1 MLPQWFPELR
11 MRVLA
16 LAVGVLVWSLSGTA
30 FGQLFSMQN
39 VANSS
44 DALRAAEG
52 QSRTFRVLLLDNERR
67 GLMGVPSE
75 TRVQYTITADQDFA
89 AVLTAE
95 DFDTPLTGVITFA
108 PNETAFNFMVRHAVD
123 VAAELEE
130 FYLFTISAPPGGTG
144 GPTVIA
150 CRTET
155 PFRIGKD
162 GCQSGSISKNGTRS
176 LNSFNVNLTANQPGP
191 TQVAEGDTVRYT
203 LTLNPRPLVVS
214 QDVRLNFAF
223 SNGLSTDD
231 LELRDSAGMELRHTS
246 GRLSL
251 DEGYHTFSIPRASA
265 SIDFQIAYLRDS
277 DVDGGEQLAISLHA
291 TTGTPRPVSGANLPL
306 NVTIANASPSAVPL
320 VSISAPDD
328 AAIEGGAATFS
339 IGVDRAITGAI
350 TVRYEVSASGAQ
362 PASAGDFGDGASPF
376 PSGNITISP
385 SADGNLPFSMLDIPI
400 YDDEERELSAETFRV
415 TLSNLQGQGAVFAN
429 AVAEASIALSDLPTI
444 TRVFGIS
451 GPAQVAE
458 GAAAT
463 YTVSFTGPAPTRNI
477 NVTWNITGDN
487 ENLLV
492 APETL
497 VFAPADGA
505 SASRTFDITAMQ
517 NTLGHS
523 TRSYQVT
530 LNEPTGGDPDHGD
543 YRDVNGSVT
552 TSITDDD
559 VLHAHFSTATFSAVE
574 DGNAMLA
581 VRLSGVGGTTGS
593 ADAVQVSY
601 SVATGSADAGDF
613 SVPDSASITLAA
625 GVLNGVIPIPIT
637 DDPVNEGVENFSVT
651 LSGAAGANAAVAPAG
666 ESRPITAAVG
676 IEANDET
683 RISDFRAPAANTVFE
698 GDAAQF
704 TIVLAGGHP
713 TANILLGYTISGTV
727 DAADY
732 TGAATGRFTI
742 TPADAAAARSA
753 DNPQPVRV
761 PVALV
766 DDGDEG
772 EPPETLIVTLNGDAS
787 GGGGGGGLGIAPS
800 VTPQQITIPEDV
812 PRPTLRIDPANPNSQ
827 PENYLREFRFPV
839 TLQNP
844 PPGTTVTVGWAVLA
858 PHTPDLAPNTGA
870 LTFNP
875 GERRKFIVLNPVEE
889 ADAGNTAEPAE
900 RFTVQLRNAQP
911 ASGANRVRIHPD
923 HNDATAIILRNASKA
938 QRTTIYVTSELS
950 SPTLNEGGV
959 LQVTLK
965 FQKVSGR
972 INGPREERYLPICI
986 GHEVDGPRPQ
996 HLRNALGNNPLA
1008 GAGDIRVTDVPGSE
1022 GHVARVRR
1030 GVLCVGNSPGDARGP
1045 ATIVD
1050 VRIPRD
1056 FVTSESPIHVRRF
1069 QVHAIADAAAEG
1081 PEVIW
1086 IAMPSFAPNDD
1097 EFQHLYSDGELYL
1110 HSDFHLAGSPITV
1123 PLYFATINANDAATR
1138 IFSLT
1143 GPSSVAESD
1152 SAPDYMVSL
1161 AGAALGSARTMT
1173 WEVVGSGAN
1182 PAQADD
1188 FSGATTG
1195 SLAFPGGANAGRTFS
1210 LPAFNDDNLNEAA
1223 EQFTVH
1229 IRMAGSDLHAERA
1242 YISADSVTT
1251 TLTDDDAVTLSVADA
1266 AQVAEGG
1273 TSSFIVT
1280 VGGAARPGALRVAW
1294 RVQAAA
1300 TDSAAIVDFR
1310 SGRSRTFPSGFVRIA
1325 PDASSGVISIPN
1337 YNDGEAEGA
1346 ENFEVVITASADYDP
1361 ALEPLWPQ
1369 GVITVGDDTAAG
1381 SIAPSDL
1388 PVTVTLAE
1396 PAAAAEGTTAVF
1408 VLQTNEALDADL
1420 VVAYRLSGTASRGL
1434 DYTHPDIGARDARN
1448 TTYTLSRAASAAAET
1463 QLVFRL
1469 PQDNLN
1475 ESDETI
1481 TVILV
1486 GADIPGAP
1494 QVAML
1499 GPPGQ
1504 ISRSVEIGDDDPIRV
1519 EVSGNAADVAE
1530 GLSAQFTLE
1539 LSDGGDYI
1547 GEVMVPWQV
1556 MATQASGDTDAVAA
1570 DFDADADGIAD
1581 GAYPG
1586 GVLTVPARGNA
1597 ILNIPIFADGDDTEP
1612 DEKFALRL
1620 FGSARQGGTAASGGG
1635 GGAIYAQNPTPLPT
1649 GAILSSANAVRV
1661 SVSLSGPFEV
1671 VEGETADYTVS
1682 LSGITTPSA
1691 NIEVPVQVRAD
1702 GNAVTADAAGADFMG
1717 GAIPV
1722 IGTLTFTPLNWRMP
1736 QSFSIATLEDSSSEP
1751 TEFFEVRMNNPT
1763 GNDGNLSFGTLTVLT
1778 RIVDDDPLTIALGD
1792 ASVAESAT
1800 ARLPVTI
1807 NGGTP
1812 GAALTVEFAATGG
1825 SAADGDDYTLS
1836 SPQQVAAAGDTA
1848 GGLSIDILDDDA
1860 NEASETLELRLTA
1873 VSSSGGGVVT
1883 LGGDG
1888 ATAEERNATLT
1899 ITDNDPVIVG
1909 VTAARERVPEDI
1921 GNLAFH
1927 VTLGGGL
1934 RAGAVSLAWT
1944 AGGSATFGVDYTGV
1958 GITETGT
1965 LTFAASESSKT
1976 LTFAITDDSI
1986 EEIEVETIVITASGL
2001 AGAGL
2006 PGDADETAAEARVS
2020 ILPSD
2025 VITGPTVL
2033 LGQAQCPDRQPRGC
2047 LEGNVA
2053 RFPVTLLN
2061 PPPGD
2066 VTVDWHIESRS
2077 SSLVLYG
2084 FNSGFGVS
2092 DFGFDEILPPRS
2104 RSGLENA
2111 AQGVARYTTGD
2122 LLFRANERER
2132 RQFIEIELRFDHQF
2146 PGVLTHTDAVWEDYD
2161 VVISVTPTTVA
2172 VPMSRVRSSIGNT
2185 RVTNRNNNNW
2195 FADLTFT
2202 PPSTVAS
2209 RGVVHEGERLTVT
2222 ITPSPNPF
2230 GGGNPERRTGP
2241 EVAFLYRICIAPILE
2256 RVLGD
2261 VLDAAGRGADRS
2273 RARAS
2278 AADIR
2283 VEVGGAVKRVVPNVV
2298 LISSPDSVS
2307 KGLTHG
2313 RCHMVD
2319 VEIPASKLDPITF
2332 DIEILADGEEER
2344 EELLF
2349 VFGVDSVEGGR
2360 THVLT
2365 GVALRWYFDT
2375 VIRSGAELRILPLM
2389 GITTIAASPA
2399 DTRALALT
2407 GATSVAEAG
2416 GAQMYRVA
2424 PDIAFTAPATATW
2437 SLMARG
2443 TTPTDPAADFAAA
2456 TGTVIFPAGSTA
2468 AQMFQIE
2475 PVDDVLNE
2483 PGELFTLQVAMNDRI
2498 AQDGT
2503 GTAPG
2508 VLEGT
2513 LTDDDPVTLRMANAR
2528 RVPEGDVAIFPVSL
2542 SGGERGGPLLLSW
2555 SVVGSGS
2562 AQAQAADFESTA
2574 LPRGL
2579 LVIPADRSQATVVI
2593 PIAVDEMEDDNE
2605 QFTFTATVNSPGGN
2619 DADAW
2624 SSGVLNLVNPAVTG
2638 SIGAPLTALQ
2648 MRVRVFL
2655 EGAVIPSSA
2664 P

>member
-1 MLPQWFPELR
+1 MLPQWFPEWR

-16 LAVGVLVWSLSGTA
+16 LAVGVLVWSLSGA
-30 FGQLFSMQN
+30 ASGQVFSMEDISASN
-39 VANSS
+39 IGA
-44 DALRAAEG
+44 DEG
-52 QSRTFRVLLLDNERR
+52 QSRTFRVLLSAA
-67 GLMGVPSE
+67 VASE
-75 TRVQYTITADQDFA
+75 TRVQYTIKADADPRFGTGF
-89 AVLTAE
+89 TAE
-95 DFDTPLTGVITFA
+95 DLDTPVTGVITFA
-108 PNETAFNFMVRHAVD
+108 PNLTVFDFMVRHAVD
-123 VAAELEE
+123 ADAEANEA
-130 FYLFTISAPPGGTG
+130 YLFTISTPAGGTG
-144 GPTVIA
+144 GPTVVG
-150 CRTET
+150 CTLVGHFNVGT
-155 PFRIGKD
+155 G
-162 GCQSGSISKNGTRS
+162 GCQTGDINSNGARS
-176 LNSFNVNLTANQPGP
+176 LTEFDVNLTADQPSP
-191 TQVAEGDTVRYT
+191 TEVAEGDTVRYT
-203 LTLNPRPLVVS
+203 LSLDPRPLAVS
-214 QDVRLNFAF
+214 QDVRLNFTL
-223 SNGLSTDD
+223 SGGLSTDD

-251 DEGYHTFSIPRASA
+251 DEGYHIFSIPRASP
-265 SIDFQIAYLRDS
+265 SIAFQIAYLRDS
-277 DVDGGEQLAISLHA
+277 DVDGGEQLAISLD
-291 TTGTPRPVSGANLPL
+291 TGGTPTPMNGANLPL

-328 AAIEGGAATFS
+328 AAIEGGNATFR
-339 IGVDRAITGAI
+339 IGVDRAIAGAI

-362 PASAGDFGDGASPF
+362 AASAGDFGDGASPF

-415 TLSNLQGQGAVFAN
+415 TLSNLQGQGAVFAS

-463 YTVSFTGPAPTRNI
+463 YTVSFTGPAPSRNI

-492 APETL
+492 APGTL

-505 SASRTFDITAMQ
+505 SASKTFDITAMQ

-543 YRDVNGSVT
+543 YRGVNGSVT

-574 DGNAMLA
+574 GGNAMLA

-613 SVPDSASITLAA
+613 SVPDPASITLAA

-683 RISDFRAPAANTVFE
+683 RISHFLAPDADTVFE

-713 TANILLGYTISGTV
+713 TANILLDYTISGTV

-742 TPADAAAARSA
+742 TPADAAAARRA
-753 DNPQPVRV
+753 DNPQPLRIAI
-761 PVALV
+761 ALV

-787 GGGGGGGLGIAPS
+787 SGGGGGLGIAPS

-812 PRPTLRIDPANPNSQ
+812 PRSTLRIDPANPNSQ
-827 PENYLREFRFPV
+827 PENDLREFRFPV

-858 PHTPDLAPNTGA
+858 PHTSDLAPNTGA

-889 ADAGNTAEPAE
+889 AQAVSTAEPAE

-923 HNDATAIILRNASKA
+923 HDDATAIILRNAAKA
-938 QRTTIYVTSELS
+938 QLTTIYVTSELS

-972 INGPREERYLPICI
+972 VNGPREERYLPICI
-986 GHEVDGPRPQ
+986 GHEASGPRSH
-996 HLRNALGNNPLA
+996 HLRTALGNNPLA

-1022 GHVARVRR
+1022 GHVARVR
-1030 GVLCVGNSPGDARGP
+1030 GGGLCVGSSPADARGR

-1086 IAMPSFAPNDD
+1086 IAMPTFAPHRD
-1097 EFQHLYSDGELYL
+1097 EFQHLYSNGNII
-1110 HSDFHLAGSPITV
+1110 SNTDFQLAEAPIPNAQIPV
-1123 PLYFATINANDAATR
+1123 PYFATINANAAATR
-1138 IFSLT
+1138 VFSLA

-1182 PAQADD
+1182 PVQADD
-1188 FSGATTG
+1188 FIVGGATTG
-1195 SLAFPGGANAGRTFS
+1195 SLTFPAGDNAGRTFS

-1242 YISADSVTT
+1242 YIGADSVTT

-1280 VGGAARPGALRVAW
+1280 VGGGARPGALRVAW

-1300 TDSAAIVDFR
+1300 TDSAAMADFR

-1361 ALEPLWPQ
+1361 ALEPLWPP

-1448 TTYTLSRAASAAAET
+1448 TTYTLSRAASAAADT

-1481 TVILV
+1481 AVILV

-1494 QVAML
+1494 QAAML

-1504 ISRSVEIGDDDPIRV
+1504 ISRSVEIEDDDPIRV

-1671 VEGETADYTVS
+1671 VEGDTADYTVT

-1691 NIEVPVQVRAD
+1691 DIVVPVQVRAD
-1702 GNAVTADAAGADFMG
+1702 GDAVTADAAGADFMG

-1722 IGTLTFTPLNWRMP
+1722 IGTLTFTPLNWRLP
-1736 QSFSIATLEDSSSEP
+1736 QSFSIATREDSSSEP

-1763 GNDGNLSFGTLTVLT
+1763 GNDGNLILGTLTVLT
-1778 RIVDDDPLTIALGD
+1778 RIADDDPLTIELGD
-1792 ASVAESAT
+1792 ASVAEGAT

-1807 NGGTP
+1807 RGGTP
-1812 GAALTVEFAATGG
+1812 GAALTVEFVATGG
-1825 SAADGDDYTLS
+1825 STADGDDYTLS

-1909 VTAARERVPEDI
+1909 VTAARERVPEDA

-1944 AGGSATFGVDYTGV
+1944 ASGSATFGVDYTGV

-1976 LTFAITDDSI
+1976 LTFAIADDSI

-2006 PGDADETAAEARVS
+2006 PGEADETAAEARVS

-2025 VITGPTVL
+2025 IITGPTVL
-2033 LGQAQCPDRQPRGC
+2033 LGQAQCPNRQPRGC

-2077 SSLVLYG
+2077 PSLVLYG
-2084 FNSGFGVS
+2084 FSSGFGVT
-2092 DFGFDEILPPRS
+2092 DFGFDEALPH
-2104 RSGLENA
+2104 SGRVTV

-2146 PGVLTHTDAVWEDYD
+2146 PEILSHTDAVWEDYD
-2161 VVISVTPTTVA
+2161 VVISVAPTTVA
-2172 VPMSRVRSSIGNT
+2172 VPVNRVRSSIGNT
-2185 RVTNRNNNNW
+2185 GVTNRDNNNW
-2195 FADLTFT
+2195 YADLTFT

-2222 ITPSPNPF
+2222 ITPSPNSF
-2230 GGGNPERRTGP
+2230 GGGNPELRTGP
-2241 EVAFLYRICIAPILE
+2241 EVAFLYRICIAPTLE

-2261 VLDAAGRGADRS
+2261 VLVAAGRGADRS

-2298 LISSPDSVS
+2298 LTASPESSTPR
-2307 KGLTHG
+2307 LTHG

-2319 VEIPASKLDPITF
+2319 VEIPARKLDPITF

-2349 VFGVDSVEGGR
+2349 VFGVDRVEGGR

-2365 GVALRWYFDT
+2365 GVVLRWYFDT
-2375 VIRSGAELRILPLM
+2375 VRFSRAEQRPLPLRN
-2389 GITTIAASPA
+2389 ITTIAASPA
-2399 DTRALALT
+2399 DTRALVLT

-2416 GAQMYRVA
+2416 GAQTYRVA

-2456 TGTVIFPAGSTA
+2456 TGTVTFPAGSVA

-2483 PGELFTLQVAMNDRI
+2483 PGELFTLQVAMNDRV

-2579 LVIPADRSQATVVI
+2579 LVIPAEMSQATVVI
-2593 PIAVDEMEDDNE
+2593 PIAVDVSEDDNE
-2605 QFTFTATVNSPGGN
+2605 QFTLTATVNSPGGN